1 MSNPNIVNV
10 TAIYGQVSG
19 TALTTSNANII
30 VNTANSN
37 TVYKINAIYVS
48 NVDGGNSIALN
59 LGLYDSS
66 ANIRARLASTIS
78 VPADS
83 TLDFLSKSIY
93 LNEGDYIFAN
103 ASANSALEIVASWE
117 EIN

>member
-30 VNTANSN
+30 VNTAASDK
-37 TVYKINAIYVS
+37 VYKVNAIYVS
-48 NVDGGNSIALN
+48 NVDGANAASLTV
-59 LGLYDSS
+59 GLYDSS
-66 ANIRARLASTIS
+66 ANVRARLGSTIS

-93 LNEGDYIFAN
+93 LNEGDFIFAN
-103 ASANSALEIVASWE
+103 ASANSSLELVASWE

>member
-30 VNTANSN
+30 VNTAASDK
-37 TVYKINAIYVS
+37 VYKVNAILVS
-48 NVDGGNSIALN
+48 NVDGANSVALT
-59 LGLYDSS
+59 LGLFDSS
-66 ANIRARLASTIS
+66 ANIRARLGSTIS

-83 TLDFLSKSIY
+83 TLDFLNKSIY

-103 ASANSALEIVASWE
+103 ASANSSLEIVASWE